1 MTTNKKSAQDLIQE
15 ARREH
20 QANLARGV
28 GVFDG
33 GKAWRELSK
42 QMADAVLQKLEDDF
56 DKP

>member
-1 MTTNKKSAQDLIQE
+1 MKTNEKSAYVLFQE

-20 QANLARGV
+20 QENLAQGV

-33 GKAWRELSK
+33 GKAWKEFSK
-42 QMADAVLQKLEDDF
+42 KMADAVLQKLEDDF

>member
-1 MTTNKKSAQDLIQE
+1 MIQE

-20 QANLARGV
+20 QANLAQGV

-33 GKAWRELSK
+33 GKAWKEFSK
-42 QMADAVLQKLEDDF
+42 KMADAVLQKLEDDF